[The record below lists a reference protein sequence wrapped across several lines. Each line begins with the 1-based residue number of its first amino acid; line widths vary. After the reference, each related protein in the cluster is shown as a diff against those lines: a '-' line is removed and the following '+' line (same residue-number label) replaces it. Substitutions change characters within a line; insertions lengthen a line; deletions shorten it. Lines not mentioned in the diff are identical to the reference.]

1 MNLVY
6 RQLIALCI
14 ALGISS
20 ASVVFAQLSEG
31 GIPYSFTHNVQ
42 QKSALS
48 VVNLMKPDVDALST
62 MDAIND
68 ALGKPYR
75 VGFNIPVN
83 YNVNNSGT
91 WESTPDGG
99 HLWRL
104 RLHADDALAMG
115 LYYHNFFIPSGGK
128 VYIYNEY
135 DNHVIGAFTD
145 AYNFENTIRATQ
157 MIQGSTITVEYY
169 APIGTVG
176 MPIIEIKEV
185 VYFYRGVEDF
195 LKPIVDEATGGNAP
209 ANLLKAQSC
218 QVDVACAPER
228 NGWEDQINSVVHYT
242 FSQNGNTYVCS
253 AAMVNNTNQDCTP
266 YILSAWHCGEPNAGS
281 NIGSWVW
288 YWNYQKATCAPNN
301 NGTNPSKGTQTM
313 TGGTVRASSGNG
325 TLNNPPGNNQVAGS
339 DFYLVELSSQPPVA
353 YNAFYA
359 GWDRTNTAGTSGK
372 GIHHPA
378 GSAKK
383 ISTYTSTL
391 VSQGYNGGPNNTHWR
406 VVWAATTNG
415 HGVTEGGSS
424 GSPIF
429 DQNGRLVGQLSGGS
443 SFCNATSSP
452 DLYGKMYTNWDLN
465 GSTNASRLRPWL
477 DPTNTGLTSIDG
489 AYQPCTST
497 SAPTC
502 GINASSTSITAGS
515 SINFTD
521 GSSGA
526 PTVWNWNFDLGGL
539 GGVAPATSP
548 SQNPGSVTFSNPG
561 TYQVQLIASNAN
573 GTCTT
578 SVSINVVASSGC
590 DVRINIED
598 TSALII
604 YLADAN
610 PANGYA
616 SGTNFYGDLAKAER
630 YANYAPFTHLTATDI
645 YLAAVVVGGNGIFT
659 INVHNEVGGL
669 PGAILGSVSYQLST
683 VNSVLTGGEGLVT
696 FAFPSPIPVNG
707 NPFYISVD
715 LSGLA
720 ATDEL
725 AIVQKEF
732 INVNVPPNTAYEQW
746 STGDWYTMTDGWLG
760 GDWSFY
766 ITANLTDAPVSANV
780 TASQTTACVG
790 SSITFNSNATNAT
803 GYEWYT
809 TGGTP
814 ATATTANTT
823 VTYST
828 PGTYTA
834 YLVAEG
840 ACDGIYID
848 SVQVTISAGFTVN
861 PNITQPTCAGNDGAI
876 SIAVSGSSGPFN
888 YSIDNGTTFQPTNTF
903 SGLVPGTYNIVVN
916 AANGCSGTAT
926 ATLNPSAVAPTV
938 TATNTAPGCGLSDG
952 TITASATGG
961 ATPYTFSINGGTFS
975 SNNTFTG
982 LAVGSYTIAVLDNNG
997 CQGTTTVSLSSSGG
1011 PTVTGTSTSVSC
1023 VNGNNGTITISATGG
1038 TAPYT
1043 YSLDGTNYVSTA
1055 TFNNLTAGNYT
1066 VYAQDAASCSG
1077 SSSVTVT
1084 QPTNGVTH
1092 TASVTNA
1099 SCGNNNGA
1107 ITVTATGGAT
1117 PYAYSLNGGTPQASG
1132 NFTALSA
1139 GSYTVQVTD
1148 NNGCTS
1154 TVSNHTVTGGTAMAA
1169 NATSTN
1175 ETCLDANGSIIVT
1188 ASGGS
1193 MPYQYSINGGATFQA
1208 NGNFSGLSAGS
1219 YNIVVQDG
1227 SGCSANTTAGITNT
1241 GGFNLTITG
1250 NQTICF
1256 GNSATITAGGAGVG
1270 GSYSW
1275 DNGIGTGST
1284 HTVSPTTTTTYT
1296 VIAQDASSCIKTGT
1310 TTVTVET
1317 IPSVTVTPTTP
1328 TVCSGN
1334 SITLT
1339 ADGAQN
1345 YVWNTGAST
1354 PSITVTPTSQTTYTV
1369 IGQNGSCS
1377 GAPVQTTV
1385 QVSTSPTVIAGSD
1398 VTSIAVGGTVNFN
1411 NFGSVATSYSWNFG
1425 DGQSSTQGIVSHTYN
1440 VPGTYTV
1447 VLSGTIGGCTET
1459 STLTI
1464 QVGPV
1469 SVDQISL
1476 ENGISIFPNPNNGQF
1491 TLRIDLIENQVI
1503 DIELYNAIGQIIFT
1517 KSVNHNSSSVI
1528 NFDITTQSNG
1538 FYFVKINTLEGI
1550 VTKRI
1555 SVTR

>member
-1 MNLVY
+1 MRFIY
-6 RQLIALCI
+6 RQFI
-14 ALGISS
+14 ALGVAIGLSG
-20 ASVVFAQLSEG
+20 SVAFAQLSEG
-31 GIPYSFTHNVQ
+31 GTPYSFTHNVQ
-42 QKSALS
+42 QKSSLPAI
-48 VVNLMKPDVDALST
+48 NLMKPDVEALST
-62 MDAIND
+62 MDAVND
-68 ALGKPYR
+68 ALGKPNR

-91 WESTPDGG
+91 WETTPDGG

-104 RLHADDALAMG
+104 RLHADDALALS
-115 LYYHNFFIPSGGK
+115 LYYHNFFIPAGGK

-135 DNHVIGAFTD
+135 ENHVIGAFTS

-157 MIQGSTITVEYY
+157 MIQGSTMTIEYY

-218 QVDVACAPER
+218 QVDVVCTPEST
-228 NGWEDQINSVVHYT
+228 GWQDQINSVVHYT
-242 FSQNGNTYVCS
+242 FSQGGGTYVCS
-253 AAMVNNTNQDCTP
+253 ASMVNNTNQDCTP

-281 NIGSWVW
+281 NIGTWVW
-288 YWNYQKATCAPNN
+288 YWNYQKTTCAPNN

-325 TLNNPPGNNQVAGS
+325 TLNNPPGSNQLAGS

-353 YNAFYA
+353 YNAYYA
-359 GWDRTNTAGTSGK
+359 GWDRTNTAATSGK

-391 VSQGYNGGPNNTHWR
+391 VSASYNGGPANTHWR

-429 DQNGRLVGQLSGGS
+429 DQNGRVVGQLSGGS
-443 SFCNATSSP
+443 SYCNATTSP
-452 DLYGKMYTNWDLN
+452 DLYGKMFTNWDLN
-465 GSTNASRLRPWL
+465 GTTNSSRLRPWL
-477 DPTNTGLTSIDG
+477 DPANTGVNFIDG

-497 SAPTC
+497 NPPTC
-502 GINASSTSITAGS
+502 AINTSSTSITAGS
-515 SINFTD
+515 SVNFSD

-526 PTVWNWNFDLGGL
+526 PTVWSWNFDVGGL
-539 GGVAPATSP
+539 GGVAPAAS
-548 SQNPGSVTFSNPG
+548 SVQNPGSVTFSNTG

-578 SVSINVVASSGC
+578 SVNINVVASSGC
-590 DVRINIED
+590 DVRVNIQD
-598 TSALII
+598 TSNLIL
-604 YLADAN
+604 YQADAD

-645 YLAAVVVGGNGIFT
+645 FLAAVVVGGNGIFT
-659 INVHNEVGGL
+659 INVHDEVAGL
-669 PGAILGSVSYQLST
+669 PGTVLGSVSYQLST
-683 VNSVLTGGEGLVT
+683 INSVLTGGQGLVT
-696 FAFPSPIPVNG
+696 FAFPSPIAVNG

-715 LSGLA
+715 LSGLT

-725 AIVQKEF
+725 AIVTKQA
-732 INVNVPPNTAYEQW
+732 NVNVPTNTGYEQW
-746 STGDWYTMTDGWLG
+746 SDGTWHDMTEYWT

-834 YLVAEG
+834 YLVAAG
-840 ACDGIYID
+840 ACDGNYID
-848 SVQVTISAGFTVN
+848 SVQVTISSGFTVN

-876 SIAVSGSSGPFN
+876 SISVSGSAGPFN
-888 YSIDNGTTFQPTNTF
+888 YSIDNGTSFQPTNTF
-903 SGLVPGTYNIVVN
+903 SGLSPGTYSIVVN
-916 AANGCSGTAT
+916 AANGCSGTAS

-938 TATNTAPGCGLSDG
+938 STTTTSPGCGVSDG
-952 TITASATGG
+952 SITASATGG
-961 ATPYTFSINGGTFS
+961 ATPYQYSINGGAFGT
-975 SNNTFTG
+975 NNVFTG
-982 LAVGSYTIAVLDNNG
+982 LAAGSYTIMVEDNNG
-997 CQGTTTVSLSSSGG
+997 CQGTTSVSLSSAGG
-1011 PTVTGTSTSVSC
+1011 PVVSATSTAVSC
-1023 VNGNNGTITISATGG
+1023 LNGNNGSVTISATGG
-1038 TAPYT
+1038 TAPYS
-1043 YSLDGTNYVSTA
+1043 YSIDGTNFVSTA
-1055 TFNNLTAGNYT
+1055 TFSNLTAGTYT
-1066 VYAQDAASCSG
+1066 VYVEDNASCTG
-1077 SSSVTVT
+1077 SSSVTVS
-1084 QPTNGVTH
+1084 QPTTGVTH
-1092 TASVTNA
+1092 TANVTNA
-1099 SCGNNNGA
+1099 SCGNSNGT
-1107 ITVTATGGAT
+1107 ISVTATGGAT
-1117 PYAYSLNGGTPQASG
+1117 PYAYSLNGGAPQPSG
-1132 NFTALSA
+1132 NFTALAA

-1154 TVSNHTVTGGTAMAA
+1154 TLSNHTITGGTAMAA

-1175 ETCLDANGSIIVT
+1175 ETCLDANGSITVT
-1188 ASGGS
+1188 ATGGTT
-1193 MPYQYSINGGATFQA
+1193 PYQFSINGGSTFQA
-1208 NGNFSGLSAGS
+1208 NGNFANLGAGS

-1227 SGCSANTTAGITNT
+1227 NGCSANTTAGITNT
-1241 GGFNLTITG
+1241 GGFTLTITG

-1256 GNSATITAGGAGVG
+1256 GNSATITSGGAGVG

-1275 DNGIGTGST
+1275 DNGLGTGST
-1284 HTVSPTTTTTYT
+1284 HTVSPSATTSYT
-1296 VIAQDASSCIKTGT
+1296 VIAQDAAGCTETGT
-1310 TTVTVET
+1310 TTITVQT
-1317 IPSVTVTPTTP
+1317 IPSVTVTPTSP

-1339 ADGAQN
+1339 ADGAQS

-1377 GAPVQTTV
+1377 GSPVQTTV
-1385 QVSTSPTVIAGSD
+1385 QVSTSPTVVAGSD

-1411 NFGSVATSYSWNFG
+1411 NFGSVATSYSWDFG
-1425 DGQSSTQGIVSHTYN
+1425 DGQSSSQGIVSHTYN

-1447 VLSGTIGGCTET
+1447 VLTGTIGDCSET

-1464 QVGPV
+1464 QVGPLR
-1469 SVDQISL
+1469 VDQLSL
-1476 ENGISIFPNPNNGQF
+1476 ENSISVYPNPSNGQF
-1491 TLRIDLIENQVI
+1491 TLKIDLIESQIINV
-1503 DIELYNAIGQIIFT
+1503 ELYNTIGQIIT
-1517 KSVNHNSSSVI
+1517 TRSVNHTTSSVL
-1528 NFDITTQSNG
+1528 NFDITNEANG
-1538 FYFVKINTLEGI
+1538 FYFIKLTTKEGI

-1555 SVTR
+1555 TVTK